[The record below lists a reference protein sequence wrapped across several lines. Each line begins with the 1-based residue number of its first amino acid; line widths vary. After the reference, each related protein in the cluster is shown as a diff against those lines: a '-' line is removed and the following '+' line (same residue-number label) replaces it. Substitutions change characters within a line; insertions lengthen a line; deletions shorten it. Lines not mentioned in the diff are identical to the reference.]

1 LIQDEINRQIVHY
14 RSQIAGLLSSS
25 EDAKILDVLSQTIA
39 EKEKEI
45 QEKERSLERI
55 MEAYEEGVYSL
66 TEFNQRMESRK
77 REISVLE
84 EEILTLQK
92 QFNSEQTPCNEEKL
106 TYLDQAMEKLKSK
119 DLTDKELNEL
129 YKTIIDHITW
139 RREGN
144 TIEVE
149 VHFI

>member
-1 LIQDEINRQIVHY
+1 MIWFY
-14 RSQIAGLLSSS
+14 FA
-25 EDAKILDVLSQTIA
+25 ILNSFRP
-39 EKEKEI
+39 EF
-45 QEKERSLERI
+45 
-55 MEAYEEGVYSL
+55 SL
-66 TEFNQRMESRK
+66 TLRK
-77 REISVLE
+77 REISELE

-106 TYLDQAMEKLKSK
+106 TYLDQTMEKLKSR
-119 DLTDKELNEL
+119 DLTDEELNEL